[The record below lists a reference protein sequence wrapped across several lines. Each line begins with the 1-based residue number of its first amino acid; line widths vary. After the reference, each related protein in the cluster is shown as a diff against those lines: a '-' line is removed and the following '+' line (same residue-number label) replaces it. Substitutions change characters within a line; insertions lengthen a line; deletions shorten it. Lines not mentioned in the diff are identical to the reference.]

1 VGYSVGIDL
10 GTTYSTAA
18 VCRAG
23 KPEITSLGNRAASI
37 PSVVCVREDGS
48 VIVGDAAQRR
58 AVTEPFRV
66 AREFK
71 RRVGDMVP
79 IVLGGSPFS
88 ADALTARLLGAIVAD
103 VVGREGGDPD
113 HATITHPANWG
124 PFKTD
129 LLQQAIHMAEVDR
142 RCPTSLLTEPEAAAV
157 HYATNERLPAGKVV
171 AVYDL
176 GGGTFDAAVL
186 RRTPDGFEFLGPPE
200 GIERLGGIDFD
211 AGVLYHVNQALGGEL
226 DRLAVDDPAVVSALA
241 QLSRD
246 CTDAKEALSSDTEVT
261 IPVALPGQHTEVR
274 LTRAEFETMIRP
286 SLFSSVDALER
297 ALRES
302 DVEPADL
309 HAVLLVG
316 GSSRIP
322 LVSQVV
328 GDRLGV
334 QVAVDAHPKHAVALG
349 ASLIAEHRARAG
361 TAPAPPPAATAP
373 PPPAATA
380 PPPPPP
386 PPAAAPPLPPPPPPP
401 PPPATVPPPPLPEV
415 TPVPAAA
422 PAPPPPPPPPPP
434 PGVGP
439 EPPGPPGAP
448 PGEPPPTP
456 PEGPARRGL
465 PLPTPVLIL
474 AGVGV
479 LLVVV
484 IVGVLVF
491 GGGDDG
497 GGQAGPTT
505 TAAPTTEPPSTTEA
519 TTTTLGVVQRTP
531 FALFET
537 NRAGTPSI
545 DELDLTNGATRPIV
559 AGPGASSHPTL
570 STDGRR
576 FAYVR
581 SDTPDD
587 VDTWELVVAN
597 TDGSNPRVL
606 REVVN
611 RNFRPS
617 WSPDDAFMVVPLDVD
632 GQVDLWR
639 IDTENG
645 QVQQITDTPDPEFD
659 PDWSPDGQRLV
670 YRRDVGGDAEIFVS
684 DIDGSNATRLTN
696 QPGYDSDPRWSP
708 DGSLILFT
716 RTFGAGNLEVCT
728 MTPDGAGVVNLTN
741 APGNDQDAMWL
752 RPDGGIVFSSDRD
765 RDVEVYAMDIDGS
778 NQRRLTNRAGFD
790 GIPDGL

>member
-23 KPEITSLGNRAASI
+23 KPEIVSLGNRAASI
-37 PSVVCVREDGS
+37 PSVVYVREDGS
-48 VIVGDAAQRR
+48 VLVGDAALRR
-58 AVTEPFRV
+58 TVTEPFRV

-103 VVGREGGDPD
+103 VASREGGDPD

-129 LLQQAIHMAEVDR
+129 LLQQAIRMAEVDR

-157 HYATNERLPAGKVV
+157 HYATNERLAAGRVV

-186 RRTPDGFEFLGPPE
+186 RRTADGFEFLGPPE

-211 AGVLYHVNQALGGEL
+211 AGVVYHVNQALGGAL
-226 DRLAVDDPAVVSALA
+226 DRLPPDDPAVMSAVA

-334 QVAVDAHPKHAVALG
+334 PVAVDAHPKHAVALG
-349 ASLIAEHRARAG
+349 AALIAEHRAGGAPAAA
-361 TAPAPPPAATAP
+361 APAPA
-373 PPPAATA
+373 
-380 PPPPPP
+380 
-386 PPAAAPPLPPPPPPP
+386 PLPPPPPPAP
-401 PPPATVPPPPLPEV
+401 PPPAPDVGPG
-415 TPVPAAA
+415 
-422 PAPPPPPPPPPP
+422 PPPPP
-434 PGVGP
+434 PGQP
-439 EPPGPPGAP
+439 
-448 PGEPPPTP
+448 PPPTP
-456 PEGPARRGL
+456 PEGPTRGGL
-465 PLPTPVLIL
+465 PVPLPLLL
-474 AGVGV
+474 AGVGFVLV
-479 LLVVV
+479 LLVVAV
-484 IVGVLVF
+484 QVF
-491 GGGDDG
+491 QGGGDDD
-497 GGQAGPTT
+497 AGPTDTT
-505 TAAPTTEPPSTTEA
+505 TATTEQPPETETTEA
-519 TTTTLGVVQRTP
+519 TTTTLDVVDRPP

-537 NRAGTPSI
+537 DRTGVQTI
-545 DELDLTNGATRPIV
+545 DEIDLATGATRPII
-559 AGPGASSHPTL
+559 AGPGGSSHVTL
-570 STDGRR
+570 SNDGRR
-576 FAYVR
+576 LAYLR
-581 SDTPDD
+581 GDTLDNPE
-587 VDTWELVVAN
+587 TWELVVAD
-597 TDGSNPRVL
+597 TDGSNARVL

-611 RNFRPS
+611 RFYRPS
-617 WSPDDAFMVVPLDVD
+617 WSPDDAAMVVPLAVD
-632 GQVDLWR
+632 GQVDLWI
-639 IDTENG
+639 IDSSTGE
-645 QVQQITDTPDPEFD
+645 VAQITDTPDPEFD

-670 YRRDVGGDAEIFVS
+670 YRRDVAGDPEIFVS
-684 DIDGSNATRLTN
+684 NIDGSNATRLTN

-716 RTFGAGNLEVCT
+716 RNFGPGNHEVCT
-728 MTPDGAGVVNLTN
+728 MAPDGTNVVNLTN
-741 APGNDQDAMWL
+741 AAGNDQDAMWL
-752 RPDGGIVFSSDRD
+752 RPGGGIVFSSDRD
-765 RDVEVYAMDIDGS
+765 RDVEVYAMDNNGA
-778 NQRRLTNRAGFD
+778 NPRRLTNRAGFD
-790 GIPDGL
+790 GVPDGL